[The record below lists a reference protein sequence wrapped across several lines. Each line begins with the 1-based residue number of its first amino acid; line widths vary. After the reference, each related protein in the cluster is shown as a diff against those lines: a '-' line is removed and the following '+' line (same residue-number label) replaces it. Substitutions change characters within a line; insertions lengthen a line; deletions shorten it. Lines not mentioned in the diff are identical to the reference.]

1 MGRGIIAGFIATVV
15 LTVLMLVKE
24 MMGLMPELNV
34 ISMLSTMA
42 NAKMGMPGTPM
53 VGYLLHF
60 VVGAIVFGVL
70 FHVLNGSLPG
80 GNQLMKGI
88 VFGVVAWLLMMLLVM
103 PMAGA
108 GMFGMSMGMGMMAP
122 AMTLM
127 LHVIFGAVLGFS
139 YSKLA

>member
-15 LTVLMLVKE
+15 LTVLILVKE
-24 MMGLMPELNV
+24 MIGLMPELNV

-42 NAKMGMPGTPM
+42 NAKMGMPATPM

-60 VVGAIVFGVL
+60 VIGAIVFGVL

-108 GMFGMSMGMGMMAP
+108 GMFGMSMGTMAP
-122 AMTLM
+122 VMTLL

>member
-15 LTVLMLVKE
+15 LTVLMLMKE

-60 VVGAIVFGVL
+60 VIGAIVFGVL

-80 GNQLMKGI
+80 GNQIMKGI

-108 GMFGMSMGMGMMAP
+108 GMFGMTMGMMAP
-122 AMTLM
+122 VMTLM

>member
-15 LTVLMLVKE
+15 LTVLMLMKE

-34 ISMLSTMA
+34 ISMLSTMV

-60 VVGAIVFGVL
+60 VIGAIVFGIL
-70 FHVLNGSLPG
+70 FHALNGSLPG
-80 GNQLMKGI
+80 GNQIMKGI

-108 GMFGMSMGMGMMAP
+108 GMFGMSMGMMAP
-122 AMTLM
+122 VMTLM

>member
-60 VVGAIVFGVL
+60 VIGAIVFGVL

-80 GNQLMKGI
+80 GNQIMKGI
-88 VFGVVAWLLMMLLVM
+88 VFGVAAWLLMMLLVM

-108 GMFGMSMGMGMMAP
+108 GMFGMSMGMMAP
-122 AMTLM
+122 VMTLM

>member
-15 LTVLMLVKE
+15 LTVLMLMKE

-60 VVGAIVFGVL
+60 VIGAIVFGVL

-108 GMFGMSMGMGMMAP
+108 GMFGMSMGMMAP
-122 AMTLM
+122 VMTLM

>member
-15 LTVLMLVKE
+15 LTVLMLMKE

-34 ISMLSTMA
+34 ISMLSTMV

-60 VVGAIVFGVL
+60 VIGTIVFGIL
-70 FHVLNGSLPG
+70 FHALNGSLPG
-80 GNQLMKGI
+80 GNQIMKGI

-108 GMFGMSMGMGMMAP
+108 GMFGMSMGMMAP
-122 AMTLM
+122 VMTLM

>member
-24 MMGLMPELNV
+24 MIGLMPELNV

-42 NAKMGMPGTPM
+42 NAKMGMPATPM

-60 VVGAIVFGVL
+60 VIGAIVFGVL

-108 GMFGMSMGMGMMAP
+108 GMFGMSMGTMAP
-122 AMTLM
+122 VMTLL